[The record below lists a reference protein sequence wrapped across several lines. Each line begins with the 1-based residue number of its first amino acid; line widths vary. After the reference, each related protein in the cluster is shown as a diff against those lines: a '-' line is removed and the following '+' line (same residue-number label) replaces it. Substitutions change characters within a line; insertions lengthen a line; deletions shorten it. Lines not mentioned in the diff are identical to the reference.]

1 MYSNW
6 KKTAR
11 FALALSLGACLCCA
25 AAFVPARPA
34 YAQISFGKMREA
46 AEKGTPA
53 PKAADEED
61 ADAFDVDPN
70 EKEPEKDAPAPRRGA
85 AISRRGTSAASN
97 ANANATSARASDRV
111 RAKKE
116 QTLATNGLAE
126 AIADA
131 DIVICNKTVMDAHS
145 MILRTCDSTARQ
157 LYLKYS
163 HIWKSRD

>member
-11 FALALSLGACLCCA
+11 FALALSLSACLCCA

-70 EKEPEKDAPAPRRGA
+70 EKEPEKDAPAPRRG
-85 AISRRGTSAASN
+85 G
-97 ANANATSARASDRV
+97 
-111 RAKKE
+111 
-116 QTLATNGLAE
+116 
-126 AIADA
+126 
-131 DIVICNKTVMDAHS
+131 
-145 MILRTCDSTARQ
+145 
-157 LYLKYS
+157 
-163 HIWKSRD
+163 

>member
-11 FALALSLGACLCCA
+11 FALVLSLGACLCCA

-34 YAQISFGKMREA
+34 CAQISFGKMREA

-53 PKAADEED
+53 PKAADDED

-70 EKEPEKDAPAPRRGA
+70 EKEAEKDAQTPRRGA
-85 AISRRGTSAASN
+85 AISRRGTSAA
-97 ANANATSARASDRV
+97 AARASARV

-116 QTLATNGLAE
+116 QALATNGLA
-126 AIADA
+126 
-131 DIVICNKTVMDAHS
+131 
-145 MILRTCDSTARQ
+145 
-157 LYLKYS
+157 
-163 HIWKSRD
+163 